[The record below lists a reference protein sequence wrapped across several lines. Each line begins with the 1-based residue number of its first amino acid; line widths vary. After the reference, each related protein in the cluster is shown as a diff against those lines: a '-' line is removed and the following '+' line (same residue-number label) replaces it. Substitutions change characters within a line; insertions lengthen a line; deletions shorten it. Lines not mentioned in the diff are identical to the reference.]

1 MDDSYFIYDNL
12 KLMALSLIS
21 LSLITFRTLDS
32 VICKRWFED
41 ILYKRVPSVDHLQQ
55 NHFLFAFF
63 SLLFF
68 FIFLMKLE
76 KRKVQER
83 SNFID

>member
-1 MDDSYFIYDNL
+1 MIIHNNLSFLNSCVEKDIFATFFREFFIYDNL
-12 KLMALSLIS
+12 KLSALSLIS
-21 LSLITFRTLDS
+21 
-32 VICKRWFED
+32 
-41 ILYKRVPSVDHLQQ
+41 VPSVDHLQQ

-68 FIFLMKLE
+68 IFLMKLG

-83 SNFID
+83 